1 MSAPAG
7 LGARQRELLIEAA
20 EWRLLGLLF
29 ECPSEDWRRQ
39 VRMLAAETPPGLL
52 RDAAEAALEEATEG
66 RFHST
71 FGPGGPAPARE
82 VACTRSV
89 ELGGLMAE
97 LAAYYEAFGYQPA
110 TTEPP
115 DHVSV
120 EAGFMGYLRL
130 KEAYALACEDAERAA
145 VAAEAAERFLSEHI
159 RLWAALL
166 AAALRSSGV
175 RYLELAA
182 KELVR
187 RAGSAEALAPA
198 TLPVLEDQFE
208 CGPDR

>member
-7 LGARQRELLIEAA
+7 LDPRQRELLAEAA

-29 ECPSEDWRRQ
+29 ECPSEDWRREL
-39 VRMLAAETPPGLL
+39 RALAAETPPGLL
-52 RDAAEAALEEATEG
+52 RDAAEAALGEGSEG
-66 RFHST
+66 RFHSI

-82 VACTRSV
+82 AACTRSV

-97 LAAYYEAFGYQPA
+97 LAAYYQAFGYRPA

-130 KEAYALACEDAERAA
+130 KEAYALACQDTERAA
-145 VAAEAAERFLSEHI
+145 VTAEAAERFLCEHI
-159 RLWAALL
+159 RVLSGPL
-166 AAALRSSGV
+166 AAALRNSGV

-182 KELVR
+182 QELLR
-187 RAGSAEALAPA
+187 RAGSAETPAPA

-208 CGPDR
+208 CGADR